1 MRIAL
6 VISSLGGGGAE
17 RVLSTLANA
26 WASRGDAV
34 TLITIGDPDGDAYP
48 LAPTVRRIGLKL
60 LRPSPNV
67 LMAFSNNFRRRRAL
81 RHVIREVSPDL
92 VLSFMTETNILTIW
106 AVARLG
112 IPVVVAERISVADH
126 PPRGLWNRFYR
137 LAYRRAD
144 IVVAQTETVAKWLET
159 RLGARVRVIPNP
171 VTGRQLVPASSCIR
185 SERPLREG
193 RRSLIAMGRLHRQKG
208 FDLLIEAFAGAAGR
222 FPEWD
227 LLVFGEGGERENLRR
242 LAATFGITDRVLM
255 PGFRRNPDAVLRQ
268 ADAFA
273 LSSRYEGMPNA
284 LMEAMACGLPC
295 VSFDCPSGP
304 GELIENE
311 INGLLVPAGDVAG
324 LTEALGRIMADPRL
338 RKRLG
343 EAARA
348 ISARYGLDAVLQQW
362 DAVFVEAHR
371 HRLPRGEG
379 ASDAIRES
387 PPTVRTRSSDV

>member
-1 MRIAL
+1 MNLVL

-26 WASRGDAV
+26 WASRGDSVA
-34 TLITIGDPDGDAYP
+34 LITIGNQDGDVYP
-48 LAPTVRRIGLKL
+48 LAPAVRRIGLDL
-60 LRPSPNV
+60 LRPSHN
-67 LMAFSNNFRRRRAL
+67 LLAAFRNNIQRRRAL
-81 RHVIREVSPDL
+81 RRIIREVSPDL
-92 VLSFMTETNILTIW
+92 VLSFMTETNILTVW
-106 AVARLG
+106 AVARLR
-112 IPVVVAERISVADH
+112 IPVVVAERTSVANH
-126 PPRGLWNRFYR
+126 PPRGIRRPFYR
-137 LAYRRAD
+137 PAYRRAD
-144 IVVAQTETVAKWLET
+144 VVVAQTEAVARWLET

-171 VTGRQLVPASSCIR
+171 VTGRQLVPASSR
-185 SERPLREG
+185 NRDEQPSREG
-193 RRSLIAMGRLHRQKG
+193 RSSLIAMGRLHREKG
-208 FDLLIEAFAGAAGR
+208 FDLLIEAFAGVAGR

-227 LLVFGEGGERENLRR
+227 LVVLGEGSEQENLQR
-242 LAATFGITDRVLM
+242 LAAKLGISDRVRM
-255 PGFRRNPDAVLRQ
+255 PGFQRNPDVALGR
-268 ADAFA
+268 ADAFV

-324 LTEALGRIMADPRL
+324 LAEALGRIMADPRL
-338 RKRLG
+338 RERLG
-343 EAARA
+343 EAARS
-348 ISARYGLDAVLQQW
+348 ISARYGLDAVLPQW
-362 DAVFVEAHR
+362 DAVFVEARR